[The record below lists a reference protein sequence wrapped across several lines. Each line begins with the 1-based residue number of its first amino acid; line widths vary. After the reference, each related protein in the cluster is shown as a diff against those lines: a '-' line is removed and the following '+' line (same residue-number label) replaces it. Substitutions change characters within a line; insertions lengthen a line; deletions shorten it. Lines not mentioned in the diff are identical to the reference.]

1 MTAAPRPSLDP
12 LIAAEQARL
21 KAAGCAPADPTVLP
35 LAEARAQQDRYFA
48 AINARLPPIAG
59 TRDLTV
65 AGAQG
70 DMRARLYRPA
80 ICRDDAF
87 VVFVRGAGWWAGGLD
102 SHEAVCRGIANA
114 TSRSVVALDYRRSPE
129 HVFPAQRDDVVAGVG
144 WLLDHAAGLD
154 LPARVV
160 LWGESAGAS
169 LCVLAWRR
177 LADSGRAAAL
187 PCLILFYGNLGGP
200 RENLRPQSKWVWQ
213 QYLGLAWSNP
223 PNSAVPSKTKL
234 HDCPPIWLGVGDADP
249 LIEDSRL
256 FAERLMEINR
266 RHKLVVYPGMPHG
279 FSGYGE
285 ISVEVVRATRDAAV
299 FLEEVASGTV
309 ARRATTI
316 VDSLNPPN
324 DNQANTTHSPVI
336 I

>member
-1 MTAAPRPSLDP
+1 MTAAPLPPLDP

-21 KAAGCAPADPTVLP
+21 KAAGCAQADPTVLP

-48 AINARLPPIAG
+48 AINARLPPIAS

-70 DMRARLYRPA
+70 DMRARLYRPST
-80 ICRDDAF
+80 CRDDAF

-144 WLLDHAAGLD
+144 WLLDHAVGLG

-177 LADSGRAAAL
+177 LADAGRSAAL
-187 PCLILFYGNLGGP
+187 PCLVLFYGNLGGP
-200 RENLRPQSKWVWQ
+200 RESLRPQSKWVWE
-213 QYLGLAWSNP
+213 QYLGAAWADP
-223 PNSAVPSKTKL
+223 PAEAIPLKIAMR
-234 HDCPPIWLGVGDADP
+234 DCPPVWLGVGDVDP
-249 LIEDSRL
+249 LVEDSRL
-256 FAERLMEINR
+256 FAERLASVGQP
-266 RHKLVVYPGMPHG
+266 HKLAIYPGIPHG
-279 FSGYGE
+279 FSGYAE
-285 ISVEVVRATRDAAV
+285 IAVGATLATQDAAM
-299 FLEEVASGTV
+299 FLERIVASV
-309 ARRATTI
+309 AA
-316 VDSLNPPN
+316 
-324 DNQANTTHSPVI
+324 
-336 I
+336 

>member
-1 MTAAPRPSLDP
+1 MTATPLPSLDP

-21 KAAGCAPADPTVLP
+21 KAAGCAQADPTVLP

-48 AINARLPPIAG
+48 AINARLPPIAS

-65 AGAQG
+65 AGAEG

-129 HVFPAQRDDVVAGVG
+129 HVFPAQRDDVVAGVE
-144 WLLDHAAGLD
+144 WLLDHADGLG
-154 LPARVV
+154 LPDRAV

-177 LADSGRAAAL
+177 VADAGRTAAL
-187 PCLILFYGNLGGP
+187 PCLILCYGNLGGP
-200 RENLRPQSKWVWQ
+200 RENLRPQSKWVWE
-213 QYLGLAWSNP
+213 QYLGPAWPNP
-223 PNSAVPSKTKL
+223 PDSAIPAKTGL
-234 HDCPPIWLGVGDADP
+234 HDFPPVWLGVGDADP
-249 LIEDSRL
+249 LVEDSRL
-256 FAERLMEINR
+256 FAGRLARTNR
-266 RHKLVVYPGMPHG
+266 RHELVVYAGMPHG
-279 FSGYGE
+279 FSAY
-285 ISVEVVRATRDAAV
+285 VETVPVAAEVARDAAV
-299 FLEEVASGTV
+299 FME
-309 ARRATTI
+309 
-316 VDSLNPPN
+316 
-324 DNQANTTHSPVI
+324 QVI
-336 I
+336 DG

>member
-1 MTAAPRPSLDP
+1 MTAAPLPVLDP
-12 LIAAEQARL
+12 LIAAELARL
-21 KAAGCAPADPTVLP
+21 KAAGCAQADPTVLP

-48 AINARLPPIAG
+48 AINARLPPIAS

-129 HVFPAQRDDVVAGVG
+129 HVFPAQRDDVVAGVE
-144 WLLDHAAGLD
+144 WLLDHANDLD
-154 LPARVV
+154 LPARAV

-169 LCVLAWRR
+169 LCVLTWRR
-177 LADSGRAAAL
+177 LADAGRAAAL

-213 QYLGLAWSNP
+213 QYLGPAWPHP
-223 PNSAVPSKTKL
+223 PDSVVPAKTGL
-234 HDCPPIWLGVGDADP
+234 HDFPPVWLGVGDADP
-249 LIEDSRL
+249 LIEDSRM
-256 FAERLMEINR
+256 FAGRLAGMNR
-266 RHKLVVYPGMPHG
+266 QHELTVYPGMPHG
-279 FSGYGE
+279 FSGYAE
-285 ISVEVVRATRDAAV
+285 SVPMAAGAARDAAV
-299 FLEEVASGTV
+299 FMGRALGGVSGPLQRQPDTK
-309 ARRATTI
+309 AEGE
-316 VDSLNPPN
+316 SLF
-324 DNQANTTHSPVI
+324 T
-336 I
+336 